1 MVLRKIL
8 FNLETSFHGN
18 FFISWFTL
26 AFILTEQWTEGFEV
40 LKDCKFF
47 RDSSED
53 VGWLAIEF

>member
-26 AFILTEQWTEGFEV
+26 AFILTEWTGGCEV
-40 LKDCKFF
+40 RKDCKFF
-47 RDSSED
+47 REPSEEA
-53 VGWLAIEF
+53 GWQAIEF